1 MKIINV
7 EIRNR
12 KKKIHQSRN
21 KNSLEMKFCT
31 LWFTFICLVS
41 QFNTLELF
49 CLQFNSILF
58 HCIYYTSWESIA
70 WETFQKRIVL
80 FVVYLSIF
88 CNRQDKGKCCIVLS
102 FISPLLSLFCAF
114 FLFIYYLCVRHRW
127 SMKFSCL
134 FFLYVNCKVKV
145 LIFLLSVTR
154 EDFFVKNKWE
164 IKDVLLKYIFFYVG
178 CDLKWN
184 RR

>member
-1 MKIINV
+1 MRKWKSSMRKFVTEKKEKFINL
-7 EIRNR
+7 E
-12 KKKIHQSRN
+12 K
-21 KNSLEMKFCT
+21 KNSLETKFCT

-58 HCIYYTSWESIA
+58 HCIYYTSWESIHGM
-70 WETFQKRIVL
+70 KRLFRMYIVL

-102 FISPLLSLFCAF
+102 FISPFLLFSLFCAF

-127 SMKFSCL
+127 SMKFTCL
-134 FFLYVNCKVKV
+134 FFLYVNCKVKL
-145 LIFLLSVTR
+145 LIFFPR
-154 EDFFVKNKWE
+154 
-164 IKDVLLKYIFFYVG
+164 
-178 CDLKWN
+178 
-184 RR
+184 